1 MSKCLNCPGNVTNSS
16 LMNNGNGKVIK
27 FSKDRIVANNGP
39 NLLMD
44 LDLCGVL
51 IPFDQ
56 IFRTQLRIPK
66 NSSNVSLQY
75 ENILGNKTTFVA
87 IKATY
92 DKANKILDDN
102 YLQYYFK
109 NSPDVARTMAQ
120 LMILTGTETAP
131 VPPISMNNPSKQYDV
146 IVDIMAATTFVTFEE
161 GTSVVNGS
169 LNLSD
174 LKWTDLLSD
183 PTTGDF
189 VIYKNGIPTAYIDLD
204 KIVSVELNG
213 RIILIDDSSAG
224 EYSLV
229 FVDDFNAN
237 QANSL
242 ITWAFA
248 DRSRRIVMG
257 MQADT
262 TSPSITY
269 DANFT
274 TTIVLDNYAT
284 TSGGLSYL
292 ITKQDLIDLWI
303 DNVTDNRDGEIFLD
317 DSNISITPI
326 NSTVEI
332 NAITDYGRYNIII
345 SVEDAARNQA
355 MDTFVLNVKDLI
367 APTIILKSQY
377 SSAIKIGSPIGTVNK
392 IWIND
397 FALDQINKQSLIDIF
412 LQQVTDPVD
421 GNISLNVNNIDVTI
435 QNNLNQSINVIG
447 AAGVYTLT
455 FTAKDSD
462 NNITSQ
468 LFENISTPLV
478 DQFNNLVTSFNV
490 TISENQAPVVLFK
503 SPLSAINL
511 YQFNINGIIT
521 KSDLYSYLVEGLAD
535 DRTSV
540 NNLTLIQNQI
550 FDQSNSQELVYI
562 DGSNLAPPVVIGG
575 PQTGT
580 FTFLT
585 QHQDSDGKIGT
596 ATVTFDVTT

>member
-16 LMNNGNGKVIK
+16 LMSNANSKIIK
-27 FSKDRIVANNGP
+27 FSKDAIVANNGP
-39 NLLMD
+39 NLLME
-44 LDLCGVL
+44 LDLCGIN
-51 IPFDQ
+51 IPYDQ

-109 NSPDVARTMAQ
+109 NQSDVARTMAQ

-131 VPPISMNNPSKQYDV
+131 IPPISMNNPSKQYDV

-161 GTSVVNGS
+161 GSSVVNGS
-169 LNLSD
+169 LNLTD
-174 LKWTDLLSD
+174 LKWKDILSD
-183 PTTGDF
+183 PTTGDLI
-189 VIYKNGIPTAYIDLD
+189 IYKNAVPAAYIDLD
-204 KIVSVELNG
+204 KIVSIELNG
-213 RIILIDDSSAG
+213 RIILIDDLSAG
-224 EYSLV
+224 DYSLV
-229 FVDDFNAN
+229 FSDDFNAN

-242 ITWAFA
+242 ITWALA

-262 TSPSITY
+262 TPPSITY
-269 DANFT
+269 DVNFT
-274 TTIVLDNYAT
+274 TTIILDSYAT
-284 TSGGLSYL
+284 TSGGVNYL
-292 ITKQDLIDLWI
+292 ITKQDLINLWI
-303 DNVTDNRDGEIFLD
+303 DNVTDNRDGLIFLD
-317 DSNISITPI
+317 DSNISITPL

-332 NAITDYGRYNIII
+332 NAITNYGRYNIII
-345 SVEDAARNQA
+345 SVEDTARNQA

-367 APTIILKSQY
+367 APTIILKAQY
-377 SSAIKIGSPIGTVNK
+377 SAAIKNGINIGAVTK
-392 IWIND
+392 IWTND
-397 FALDQINKQSLIDIF
+397 YALDQINKQNLIDIF

-421 GNISLNVNNIDVTI
+421 GNISLTVNNIAVTI
-435 QNNLNQSINVIG
+435 MNNLNQSINII
-447 AAGVYTLT
+447 ATAGVYTIT

-462 NNITSQ
+462 NNTTSQ
-468 LFENISTPLV
+468 LFENLTTPLV
-478 DQFNNLVTSFNV
+478 DQFNNIVTSFNV
-490 TISENQAPVVLFK
+490 IISENQAPVVVFR

-511 YQFNINGIIT
+511 YQFNINGIIN
-521 KSDLYSYLVEGLAD
+521 KSDLYTYLVEGLAD
-535 DRTSV
+535 DRTAT

-562 DGSNLAPPVVIGG
+562 DSSNLSAG
-575 PQTGT
+575 PIQTGT

-585 QHQDSDGKIGT
+585 QHQDFDGKIGT
-596 ATVTFDVTT
+596 ATVTFTVTT